1 MPLYWIDQKATH
13 GQNLSESIF
22 VSGVNLM
29 CSDTFTTMCLSLGT
43 KIGVMD
49 KMLSYEEPKT
59 CKEIA
64 DDAGLKE
71 RWENKLF
78 TALKI

>member
-1 MPLYWIDQKATH
+1 
-13 GQNLSESIF
+13 
-22 VSGVNLM
+22 M
-29 CSDTFTTMCLSLGT
+29 CCDTFTMMCLSLGT

-49 KMLSYEEPKT
+49 KMLSYDEPKT

-71 RWENKLF
+71 RWELKLF
-78 TALKI
+78 STLKLLQFFKNLGDDCALKTFYPQMVLSK

>member
-1 MPLYWIDQKATH
+1 
-13 GQNLSESIF
+13 
-22 VSGVNLM
+22 M
-29 CSDTFTTMCLSLGT
+29 CSDTFTTMYLSLGT
-43 KIGVMD
+43 KIGVID